1 MFDFLQGLA
10 AAISGKTRKKDQ
22 ILFSTDTGEL
32 SFDIEQSGTVTRY
45 TVKDQLAQSL
55 DGKTLL
61 IL

>member
-1 MFDFLQGLA
+1 MFEFFRGIA
-10 AAISGKTRKKDQ
+10 TAISGKTRKNDQ

-32 SFDIEQSGTVTRY
+32 QFDIADNGTTTRY
-45 TVKDQLAQSL
+45 SVKDQLAQSL